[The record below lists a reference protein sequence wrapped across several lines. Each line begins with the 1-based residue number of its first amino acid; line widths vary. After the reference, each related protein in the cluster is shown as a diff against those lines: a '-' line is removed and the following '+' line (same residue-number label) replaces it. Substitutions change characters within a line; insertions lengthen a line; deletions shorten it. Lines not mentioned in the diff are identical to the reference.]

1 MSDDTERDDPGD
13 AAPVSGDP
21 DELVMAASEQGET
34 FARMLA
40 QILESEGIEVLLKS
54 NQAFG
59 ALPFTVDGM
68 GEVRILVRR
77 SDLERARELIAAYR
91 ENE

>member
-1 MSDDTERDDPGD
+1 
-13 AAPVSGDP
+13 
-21 DELVMAASEQGET
+21 MAASEQGET

-68 GEVRILVRR
+68 GEVRILVRKR
-77 SDLERARELIAAYR
+77 DLQRARELVAAYR
-91 ENE
+91 EKE

>member
-1 MSDDTERDDPGD
+1 MSDDRERD
-13 AAPVSGDP
+13 DP
-21 DELVMAASEQGET
+21 DELVVAASEQGET
-34 FARMLA
+34 YARMLA
-40 QILESEGIEVLLKS
+40 QILETEGIEVLLKS

-77 SDLERARELIAAYR
+77 SDLERAQALIAQYR
-91 ENE
+91 GEG